1 MQFTY
6 NIISTHSV
14 VTLEFSSASY
24 QFTEGK
30 TLNLVVRKS
39 GPLDS
44 AITFNVLSD
53 GLSIDETRTFEA
65 GVDAPAAITISIITL
80 NDVIAL
86 EPDKVN
92 TVTLT
97 PVTPN
102 PQIELGISQATVT
115 EIDDD
120 SEFYFYFV
128 YEKDYAETG
137 FLTTHYSALHKHL
150 SDHACINQPLGT
162 KVEFPERREI
172 VNTFT
177 IIPIH
182 FKCLIMPI
190 TLDWKVQSKDQLENR
205 YTMLCLS
212 R

>member
-1 MQFTY
+1 M
-6 NIISTHSV
+6 
-14 VTLEFSSASY
+14 
-24 QFTEGK
+24 
-30 TLNLVVRKS
+30 VRKS

-97 PVTPN
+97 LVTPN

-120 SEFYFYFV
+120 SEFYYLLLFCV
-128 YEKDYAETG
+128 
-137 FLTTHYSALHKHL
+137 
-150 SDHACINQPLGT
+150 
-162 KVEFPERREI
+162 
-172 VNTFT
+172 
-177 IIPIH
+177 
-182 FKCLIMPI
+182 
-190 TLDWKVQSKDQLENR
+190 
-205 YTMLCLS
+205 
-212 R
+212 

>member
-6 NIISTHSV
+6 KLCNISTHSV

-24 QFTEGK
+24 QFIEGE
-30 TLNLVVRKS
+30 TLNLVVQKS

-65 GVDAPAAITISIITL
+65 GVNAPAAITISIITL

-97 PVTPN
+97 LVTPN
-102 PQIELGISQATVT
+102 PQIELSISQATVT

-120 SEFYFYFV
+120 SEFYYLLLFCV
-128 YEKDYAETG
+128 
-137 FLTTHYSALHKHL
+137 
-150 SDHACINQPLGT
+150 
-162 KVEFPERREI
+162 
-172 VNTFT
+172 
-177 IIPIH
+177 
-182 FKCLIMPI
+182 
-190 TLDWKVQSKDQLENR
+190 
-205 YTMLCLS
+205 
-212 R
+212 